1 MLFLSQK
8 YPSWVLSFI
17 HGRPL
22 SWSLFSSLGCSY
34 CNRLA
39 IKWGIIYCGLV
50 PLMKLFE
57 WVRDSVWV
65 WVTLE
70 LHVLSRTAFGRRGW
84 ATSARILGRRLLQT
98 LLFDHWWKD
107 REGNSQLYRL
117 AVAKLY
123 LDRYTDDYIWVIPR
137 SITVVNKTRFANSL
151 SANAFRKCT
160 GGNKERSPCLVIH
173 SLFCVPEDLSFTL
186 CSWETFPECRCCFGT
201 NALVSFCNSR
211 KIDLTVAC
219 CRSIFKVQIVSI
231 AVKFRELWKQKNEV
245 NKYKWNI

>member
-22 SWSLFSSLGCSY
+22 SCSLFSSLGCSY
-34 CNRLA
+34 CNRLT
-39 IKWGIIYCGLV
+39 IKRGIICCGLV

-84 ATSARILGRRLLQT
+84 ATSARILGRRLLRANFVIWSLVKRQRG
-98 LLFDHWWKD
+98 K
-107 REGNSQLYRL
+107 RSQLHRL

-173 SLFCVPEDLSFTL
+173 SLFCVAWRPFFYPVQLRDI
-186 CSWETFPECRCCFGT
+186 SW
-201 NALVSFCNSR
+201 
-211 KIDLTVAC
+211 
-219 CRSIFKVQIVSI
+219 VQML
-231 AVKFRELWKQKNEV
+231 LWN
-245 NKYKWNI
+245 